1 MYESVIDVEVFLFAF
16 NSQIHFSKLNGI
28 LSLFDLPIHY
38 FNNLQIYISHKEM
51 KVNFKPNKSDIKK
64 KIKQKKVKSYINLMK
79 RSKRTTG
86 ELINKNKCS
95 FFIWL
100 IIFCDIGH
108 WTKIQQ
114 RKIIF

>member
-1 MYESVIDVEVFLFAF
+1 
-16 NSQIHFSKLNGI
+16 
-28 LSLFDLPIHY
+28 
-38 FNNLQIYISHKEM
+38 M
-51 KVNFKPNKSDIKK
+51 KVNDKPNKSDRKK
-64 KIKQKKVKSYINLMK
+64 EKKKVKSYINLMK